1 MKQDNTNFEF
11 LGTDFQMKAVKAL
24 VEIPNLFT
32 EMKPIINQN
41 YFTERGLNIIVGVMI
56 DYYNK
61 SNVAPNW
68 SVIDMIL
75 KSRNGLNTDDAFIQL
90 EKLRDKNHI
99 KLDGIDFVKDKMKE
113 FCLQQQVISIA
124 NGMLEDIKKE
134 KKTPE
139 KIISNASD
147 KLNKITSETANND
160 GIHPI
165 DAIDAVLS
173 SELNERIPININGL
187 EIEGLPKR
195 GVSMLVASYGGG
207 KTSTTTIIGQNVAL
221 QGKNVVQI
229 VFEDGKENIAKM
241 HYAKLLGMNRYEID
255 KKENDELIKLKV
267 ETHPDGHYLNNNLI
281 IKECKRNETTV
292 EDIKAYLMGLINSDG
307 FVPDL
312 VIIDYMSCLKMSS
325 NPIRNKWEAE
335 ERCIAKIENMAKD
348 LNIAVLLAEQTNRG
362 GINSPSADTLQGS
375 IAKLQVC
382 WTVLWLFK
390 DKETQTYSLRIDKE
404 RGGRNSGKTY
414 ENINIDFGKLTL
426 DCTDSRMLYDD
437 TDKVLDEL
445 FKTR

>member
-1 MKQDNTNFEF
+1 MKQFNTNFEF
-11 LGTDFQMKAVKAL
+11 LGEDFQMKAVKAL

-32 EMKPIINQN
+32 EMKPIIDQN
-41 YFTERGLNIIVGVMI
+41 YFTEKGLNVLVGVMI

-61 SNVAPNW
+61 SNVVPHW

-75 KSRNGLNTDDAFIQL
+75 RGSNRPDDDAFIQL
-90 EKLRDKNHI
+90 AKLRDKDHI
-99 KLDGIDFVKDKMKE
+99 KLDGIDWVKTKMKE

-124 NGMLEDIKKE
+124 NSMLEDIRKE

-139 KIISNASD
+139 KIIQKTSD
-147 KLNKITSETANND
+147 RLNKITIETAQND
-160 GIHPI
+160 GINPI
-165 DAIDAVLS
+165 DAIDAVLA
-173 SELNERIPININGL
+173 SELNERIPINVAGL
-187 EIEGLPKR
+187 DIAGLPKR
-195 GVSMLVASYGGG
+195 GVSMLVASYGAG

-255 KKENDELIKLKV
+255 KKDNEELIKLRV
-267 ETHPDGHYLNNNLI
+267 ETHPDGHYLKENLI
-281 IKECKRNETTV
+281 IKECKRNETSV
-292 EDIKAYLMGLINSDG
+292 EDIKAYLMGLINSEG
-307 FVPDL
+307 FIPDL

-325 NPIRNKWEAE
+325 NPMRNKWEAE

-362 GINSPSADTLQGS
+362 GIQSPSADTLQGS

-390 DKETQTYSLRIDKE
+390 DKETQQYSLRVDKE

-426 DCTDSRMLYDD
+426 DCTDSRMLLDEASA
-437 TDKVLDEL
+437 VLDEIY
-445 FKTR
+445 KNR